1 MPRTAVTGGV
11 IGNFI
16 GKPGRLVGLFTIG
29 RVRGMGVFNLRFDR
43 TAELGD
49 NRGVGI
55 RVNAEIGEQIGS
67 APVNSP

>member
-16 GKPGRLVGLFTIG
+16 GKPGCFVCLFTIG

-43 TAELGD
+43 NAELGD
-49 NRGVGI
+49 NCGI
-55 RVNAEIGEQIGS
+55 GI
-67 APVNSP
+67 